1 MERPTRKTLQITFSP
16 IIWRSVT
23 MNTVPKIQIGCWF
36 FLWLMNIFLRTR
48 WMTKLQFFWI
58 IFLIKFENGKSNSG
72 LHSLIQDRT
81 GWGSDLL
88 SMPPSI
94 LAILLNRYRVTWK
107 GYSSIFFN
115 MHGVTWMGY
124 SSIFFNMHRV
134 TWIGYSSIFY
144 DMHRV
149 TWTLLRNTLLP
160 GCSAILKKTGV
171 FNFYKEIFLVVL
183 KILNEIIYSSCLSFL
198 DWEELRANRSPILT

>member
-94 LAILLNRYRVTWK
+94 LAILLNRYRVTW
-107 GYSSIFFN
+107 I
-115 MHGVTWMGY
+115 GY

>member
-1 MERPTRKTLQITFSP
+1 
-16 IIWRSVT
+16 
-23 MNTVPKIQIGCWF
+23 
-36 FLWLMNIFLRTR
+36 MNIFLRTR

-72 LHSLIQDRT
+72 LHSLIQDGT

-94 LAILLNRYRVTWK
+94 LAILLNRYRVTW
-107 GYSSIFFN
+107 I
-115 MHGVTWMGY
+115 GY

>member
-1 MERPTRKTLQITFSP
+1 MI
-16 IIWRSVT
+16 
-23 MNTVPKIQIGCWF
+23 F

-94 LAILLNRYRVTWK
+94 LAILLNRYRITW
-107 GYSSIFFN
+107 I
-115 MHGVTWMGY
+115 WY

-134 TWIGYSSIFY
+134 TWIGYSSIFL

-160 GCSAILKKTGV
+160 GCSAILKKQAFSTFTKRYFWLFWKYWMKL
-171 FNFYKEIFLVVL
+171 FNLVAYPSWT
-183 KILNEIIYSSCLSFL
+183 ERSCGRIEVPF
-198 DWEELRANRSPILT
+198 SPKCTYIQT

>member
-1 MERPTRKTLQITFSP
+1 MERSTRKTLQITFSP

-36 FLWLMNIFLRTR
+36 FLWLMNIFLGTR
-48 WMTKLQFFWI
+48 WMAKLQFFWI

-72 LHSLIQDRT
+72 LHSLIQDGS

-94 LAILLNRYRVTWK
+94 LAILLNRYRVTWI
-107 GYSSIFFN
+107 GYSSIFF
-115 MHGVTWMGY
+115 
-124 SSIFFNMHRV
+124 S
-134 TWIGYSSIFY
+134 
-144 DMHRV
+144 MHRV

-160 GCSAILKKTGV
+160 GCSAILRK
-171 FNFYKEIFLVVL
+171 
-183 KILNEIIYSSCLSFL
+183 
-198 DWEELRANRSPILT
+198 NRCFQLIQRDISGCSGSIEWN